1 MAQKPIGWIA
11 LPACMVTVAIAVIG
25 GRRTIPQT
33 AQAAAPPPQ
42 SNVVAAETTEA
53 CQAVLSQIVTIQ
65 QILIDEKRSRTIKS
79 QTPMGELVA
88 QESRIDTSKCP
99 TDFRMAE
106 LRFVTAEDAMCMHT
120 HMDKTGNAEE
130 LLDAAMGTVAT
141 KGLSAGKSLQSWN
154 DYNEKITDEQKQDLA
169 NMQSALLDLS
179 QVAMKYGVK

>member
-1 MAQKPIGWIA
+1 
-11 LPACMVTVAIAVIG
+11 
-25 GRRTIPQT
+25 
-33 AQAAAPPPQ
+33 
-42 SNVVAAETTEA
+42 
-53 CQAVLSQIVTIQ
+53 
-65 QILIDEKRSRTIKS
+65 
-79 QTPMGELVA
+79 MGELVA